1 MRSPT
6 PPRGPGSPR
15 ELDSSGSRSPER
27 VTFAETDQVRRYSET
42 DPVAEEPE
50 DREETETPAW
60 PPMKRRKRPFWR
72 PRVAKGGGKKGP
84 EKGAKGQ
91 GKQGKGKQKGKGKGK
106 GKWQ

>member
-1 MRSPT
+1 VDNTRSQ
-6 PPRGPGSPR
+6 
-15 ELDSSGSRSPER
+15 SPER

-50 DREETETPAW
+50 AGEEKETSAW
-60 PPMKRRKRPFWR
+60 PPMKKKRRRPFWR
-72 PRVAKGGGKKGP
+72 PRKGKGGGQKGP

-106 GKWQ
+106 GKWW